1 MKQSLKPFFG
11 ILLIAAVV
19 AGFILVPKVLRA
31 NEVAPWTSDYAA
43 AKQQAAA
50 QHKLVLLYFTATWC
64 GPCQE
69 MKHTT
74 FADREVERAVT
85 AKLVPVKLDV
95 DENRPLAQQFGI
107 ESIPNFKIID
117 GEGRVLKE
125 QAGYMTS
132 AEFLAWIK

>member
-11 ILLIAAVV
+11 ILLIAAGV
-19 AGFILVPKVLRA
+19 AGFIFVPKLLRA
-31 NEVAPWTSDYAA
+31 NEVVPWTSDYAA

-85 AKLVPVKLDV
+85 AKLVQVKLDV
-95 DENRPLAQQFGI
+95 DEKSPLPHQYG
-107 ESIPNFKIID
+107 
-117 GEGRVLKE
+117 LK
-125 QAGYMTS
+125 
-132 AEFLAWIK
+132 